1 MAILPTNLGTRP
13 RLACELR
20 PEGVVSARSV
30 DGNLGVMAALARVT
44 LPLGAFR
51 PALRAGSIVDRPA
64 VAGAIR
70 QALEKVFD
78 RTRDITLVVPDASV
92 RVLLLDFDALPA
104 KPAEALPVVRFRLK
118 KLLPFDSDAEA
129 SVVTYQAMQT
139 TRGLVRVLAVAIP
152 RDVLAEYESI
162 VREAGFEPGAILP
175 STLAVLAGLDDSEA
189 PALLVNASPDTVTT
203 AIVRGPILLLH
214 RSLDMRAETHLD
226 PRPEPPPPTIPTELL
241 ADNRPQYQ
249 LPDIHLEPAVT
260 QIAVL
265 EPVPDI
271 PDTLPPAEIVQA
283 ISVAAAYF
291 EDTLEIPPPA
301 ILSAGVTS
309 AATLQTMLRHTT
321 LAEIHIRET
330 VDASMLPEGQGP
342 ATMLGATPRGWLAGI
357 RGALKS

>member
-20 PEGVVSARSV
+20 PEGVVAARSV
-30 DGNLGVMAALARVT
+30 DGAPGVMTALARVA
-44 LPLGAFR
+44 LPSGAFR

-78 RTRDITLVVPDASV
+78 RTRTITLVVPDASV
-92 RVLLLDFDALPA
+92 RVLLLDFDALST

-118 KLLPFDSDAEA
+118 KLLPFDSEEA
-129 SVVTYQAMQT
+129 AVTYQAMQT
-139 TRGLVRVLAVAIP
+139 SRGLVRVLAVAMP
-152 RDVLAEYESI
+152 NDVLAEYESI

-189 PALLVNASPDTVTT
+189 PSLLVNASPDTVTT
-203 AIVRGPILLLH
+203 AIVRGGILLLH
-214 RSLDMRAETHLD
+214 RSLDMRAETTPE

-241 ADNRPQYQ
+241 AETWPQYQ
-249 LPDIHLEPAVT
+249 PPDINLQPAIT
-260 QIAVL
+260 PTAVL
-265 EPVPDI
+265 EPVTDI
-271 PDTLPPAEIVQA
+271 PDTLPPAEIIQA

-291 EDTLEIPPPA
+291 EDTLETPPSA

-309 AATLQTMLRHTT
+309 PTALETMLLHTT
-321 LAEIHIRET
+321 LAGIPIRET

-342 ATMLGATPRGWLAGI
+342 ATMPGATPRGWLAGI